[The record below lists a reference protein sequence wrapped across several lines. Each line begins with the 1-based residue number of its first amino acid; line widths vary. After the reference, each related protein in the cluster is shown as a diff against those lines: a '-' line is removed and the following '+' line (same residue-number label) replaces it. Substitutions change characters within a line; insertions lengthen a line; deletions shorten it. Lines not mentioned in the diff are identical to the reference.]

1 MSKYSTLNRPAKALS
16 HKMPCLGFVISIWD
30 FFHRRVYRGLIKLT
44 PKPGTKCDDAVS
56 TLAREIAVGDTDQ
69 EVKAKRCYILSKVEN
84 GMEACNILHHDKLA
98 TTLWCSN
105 KKLNHVQMKA
115 VQLALTKRFQ
125 LIQGP
130 PGMEYIWT
138 SIIMLS
144 NLGVDLVTCR
154 LLR

>member
-1 MSKYSTLNRPAKALS
+1 
-16 HKMPCLGFVISIWD
+16 MPSLEFVISIRH

-44 PKPGTKCDDAVS
+44 PKPGAKFDDTVS
-56 TLAREIAVGDTDQ
+56 KLAREIAVGDTDK
-69 EVKAKRCYILSKVEN
+69 EVKTKKCYILSKVEN
-84 GMEACNILHHDKLA
+84 GMEACNILHHDTLA

-105 KKLNHVQMKA
+105 KKLNPVQMKA

-130 PGMEYIWT
+130 PGMEYIYMDY
-138 SIIMLS
+138 SVIMLS
-144 NLGVDLVTCR
+144 NLGVDLVTCQ